1 MDDFRRERESIRWVV
16 DDELYKFLSTIQACI
31 AGGCITSI
39 FTGQPIADIDIFFR
53 KPEDYEKAKIYLN
66 QCEMKKYRGT
76 RAVCETDKA
85 KTFAMTHNKKYC
97 PQEVGYG
104 LTYFRQNADEKE
116 VVVQIVRDD
125 VNCGEP
131 EDIVNRFDITACQAA
146 FDFKTDNFVMGSRFL
161 QDNARRRIVINPE
174 TKNVMGTFYRIQK
187 YIEKGYTVSPREY
200 IKLAFMLSNK
210 KYQTFKDFTDDLK
223 ICFGDPLIHH
233 FYNKVRYPTG
243 TRCEEKDSMMLNPFD
258 PMVVV
263 EWIEEFNVAGPHY
276 PVKEGKDLTE
286 EVNKDYAAPTF
297 DEFGNIEPT
306 KNRLD
311 DFFGTILST
320 PQITPTKH
328 PLFQG
333 VKKAIAHKPVNPND
347 DDDDDEMPYDQMVK
361 KVLDATKDNDND
373 FDIDFDDLEVE
384 CVKDQKHII
393 IQNKI

>member
-1 MDDFRRERESIRWVV
+1 MDDFRREREAIRWVV

-66 QCEMKKYRGT
+66 QCELKNYRGT
-76 RAVCETDKA
+76 RSVCETDKA

-116 VVVQIVRDD
+116 VVIQIVRDD

-200 IKLAFMLSNK
+200 IKLAFMLTNK
-210 KYQTFKDFTDDLK
+210 KYKTFKDFTNDLK

-243 TRCEEKDSMMLNPFD
+243 TRCEEKDSMMPNPFD

-276 PVKEGKDLTE
+276 PVKEGKDMTE
-286 EVNKDYAAPTF
+286 EVNKDYSAPTF
-297 DEFGNIEPT
+297 DSFGNT
-306 KNRLD
+306 QTAKNRGD
-311 DFFGTILST
+311 DFFDAINQ
-320 PQITPTKH
+320 PIQVAATKH
-328 PLFQG
+328 PKFQG
-333 VKKAIAHKPVNPND
+333 VRKAIAHKPVNPND
-347 DDDDDEMPYDQMVK
+347 DDDEDILTTGQMVQ
-361 KVLDATKDNDND
+361 KVMDATKDDD
-373 FDIDFDDLEVE
+373 LDIDLDGLEVE
-384 CVKDQKHII
+384 CVKEKKEHEE
-393 IQNKI
+393 